1 MRGLRVLLIAV
12 CLPACHGGSGREI
25 VSPPAGVEPAQ
36 PLAVEISW
44 SRDVWPIL
52 DCGLYPIKRTVGERV
67 EVWADV
73 LRDGH
78 EQLGAAIRYRRTGAR
93 RWQGAP
99 MHAVENDRWT
109 GTFEV
114 DEPGRWQFTVLAWV
128 DRFASWRD
136 ELRRKVD
143 AGQEDV

>member
-1 MRGLRVLLIAV
+1 MAKRPARILI
-12 CLPACHGGSGREI
+12 
-25 VSPPAGVEPAQ
+25 
-36 PLAVEISW
+36 
-44 SRDVWPIL
+44 RDVWPIL
-52 DCGLYPIKRTVGERV
+52 DCGRYPIKRTVGESV

-78 EQLGAAIRYRRTGAR
+78 EQLGAAVRYRRAGAR

-99 MHAVENDRWT
+99 MQAVDNDRWS

-114 DEPGRWQFTVLAWV
+114 DEPGRLQFAVLAGG

-136 ELRRKVD
+136 ELRPKRE
-143 AGQEDV
+143 AGLRELSSELTER